1 MEWTVEF
8 GEDFDREFDQL
19 AIDVQD
25 ALFAKVLLLEKFGPM
40 LGLPHVDTLNDSL
53 YANMKELR
61 FDAADGVW
69 RVAFA
74 FDPDRRA
81 ILLVAGDKS
90 GGSQQKF
97 YKTLIQKADKRFE
110 QHLKKFKK

>member
-1 MEWTVEF
+1 MVWIVEF
-8 GEDFDREFDQL
+8 GEDIDREFDREFDRCPRC
-19 AIDVQD
+19 AVCKGAFTREVRSDVGTTSCRY
-25 ALFAKVLLLEKFGPM
+25 FE
-40 LGLPHVDTLNDSL
+40 SR
-53 YANMKELR
+53 YANMKEMR

-74 FDPDRRA
+74 FDRRA

-110 QHLKKFKK
+110 QHLKKFKR